1 MRDLLKISK
10 LQRMLYLRLFLC
22 MNNYPNISEETFNE
36 MAPVE
41 GLAASQNTTSQ
52 YPVQYASRNS
62 GQHTHTSIFRE
73 SQEINSL
80 IQLP

>member
-41 GLAASQNTTSQ
+41 GLANSHNTGAQ
-52 YPVQYASRNS
+52 YPIQYANRAS
-62 GQHTHTSIFRE
+62 GQHTHTSMFRD
-73 SQEINSL
+73 SQDVTSI
-80 IQLP
+80 I